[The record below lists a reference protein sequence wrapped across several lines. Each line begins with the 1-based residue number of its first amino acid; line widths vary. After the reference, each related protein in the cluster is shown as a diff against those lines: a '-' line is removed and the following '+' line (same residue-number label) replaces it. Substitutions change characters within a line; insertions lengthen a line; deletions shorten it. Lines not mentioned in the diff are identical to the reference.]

1 MTDPGPLHRLLTP
14 RSIAIIGISRPAP
27 GKSRVGGGAVLAN
40 LRRGGFAGTVA
51 LVHPSADQI
60 DGIDC
65 VRSID
70 EAPGPID
77 VAVISLAATAVPD
90 TIRACVTAGIRSF
103 VVLSAGFSEAGTA
116 EGRELED
123 ELAELA
129 RGEGLAICGPNGLG
143 MLNVVDGVY
152 ATNFAPIESITPRAG
167 GLAIVSQSGAIAGSL
182 LARANQRQIGISHVI
197 STGNETATTMA
208 DYIDALVEDDRVR
221 AISLYLEGAND
232 PRALIAAL
240 TRATRAGKTVVVLKV
255 GDSEV
260 GARAAL
266 SHTAKLAGEPKL
278 YRGAFEQA
286 GVIQAESLPDVVD
299 LQMYLMSERD
309 PAQAVNG
316 VCIVS
321 ISGGLGAVAA
331 DEFSRAGIAVPE
343 LNASVRAELGR
354 LGIGA
359 TTNPVDTASATQRGD
374 GVFTAAL
381 AAIGRDPQIDA
392 IVVPLASRFPAA
404 ARATPDDLL
413 HARDA
418 AGLPV
423 LAAWYAGEDNADA
436 VAQLRASGRIA
447 CFDDAGACARAI
459 LAARHATPP
468 AAPTAQAAQA
478 AELTLD
484 PALRGVLDEPTS
496 KALLA
501 ARGVGFAAEAIAD
514 QDPDAI
520 RKVADEIG
528 YPVALKVVS
537 EDIMH
542 KAAVGGVR
550 LGLGDGDAVAQ
561 AAREMLATV
570 ACEAPDAHVSGVLVS
585 RMVDIVEE
593 FIVGAY
599 DDASFG
605 ATLAFGRGG
614 SRVEQLDDVQLRLL
628 PIGHAEIARLVDAR
642 LGATPAPGV
651 REELIAQ
658 IESIATFAAAAG
670 PRLRELDVNPLVVT
684 GDGGVVALDAVIRLD
699 DERQE

>member
-1 MTDPGPLHRLLTP
+1 
-14 RSIAIIGISRPAP
+14 
-27 GKSRVGGGAVLAN
+27 
-40 LRRGGFAGTVA
+40 
-51 LVHPSADQI
+51 
-60 DGIDC
+60 
-65 VRSID
+65 
-70 EAPGPID
+70 
-77 VAVISLAATAVPD
+77 
-90 TIRACVTAGIRSF
+90 
-103 VVLSAGFSEAGTA
+103 
-116 EGRELED
+116 
-123 ELAELA
+123 
-129 RGEGLAICGPNGLG
+129 

-152 ATNFAPIESITPRAG
+152 AANFAPIESITPRPG

-208 DYIDALVEDDRVR
+208 DYLDALVEDDRVR

-232 PRALIAAL
+232 PRALVAAL
-240 TRATRAGKTVVVLKV
+240 TRATQAGKSVVVLKV

-266 SHTAKLAGEPKL
+266 SHTAKLAGEPRL

-286 GVIQAESLPDVVD
+286 GVIQAHSLPDVID

-309 PAQAVNG
+309 PARAVDG

-343 LNASVRAELGR
+343 LDASVRAELDG

-359 TTNPVDTASATQRGD
+359 TANPVDTASATQRGD

-381 AAIGRDPQIDA
+381 AAIGRDPRIDA
-392 IVVPLASRFPAA
+392 IVVPLASRFAAA

-418 AGLPV
+418 AGVPV

-447 CFDDAGACARAI
+447 CFDDAGACARA
-459 LAARHATPP
+459 LRAANRAAPAVAP
-468 AAPTAQAAQA
+468 AAEAAVLA
-478 AELTLD
+478 LD

-501 ARGVGFAAEAIAD
+501 AHGIAFAAEAVAD
-514 QDPDAI
+514 RDPDAI
-520 RKVADEIG
+520 RKAADEIG

-537 EDIMH
+537 ADIMH

-550 LGLGDGDAVAQ
+550 LGLGDGDAVTQ

-570 ACEAPDAHVSGVLVS
+570 AREAPDAQVSGVLVS
-585 RMVDIVEE
+585 AMVDVAEE

-605 ATLAFGRGG
+605 PTLAFGSGG

-628 PIGHAEIARLVDAR
+628 PIGRAEVARLVDAR
-642 LGATPAPGV
+642 LGAAAAPGV

-658 IESIATFAAAAG
+658 VDRIATFAASTG

-684 GDGGVVALDAVIRLD
+684 ADGTVVALDAVIRLD